1 MKKLFFSLMTLLG
14 VALSNAGSEATT
26 LADTLSVE
34 AGASI
39 SNFTTHRGLGVRED
53 SLGGTASLSAP
64 LGGGLLAYDWAL
76 SDTDDGGELDFS
88 LSYSRGAS
96 LLGHDFGLIAGI
108 GSVESSFGD
117 REEIFAG
124 LSYTWIADLTA
135 TVWHE
140 TENDWLGVELGAS
153 YDIATPVEN
162 LTFSPFALVNLADE
176 YTSVEVGVKAGYAIT
191 DQLSVSAKA
200 SFNNNDFEGSSF
212 EVDEEWVVGAGV
224 SYKF

>member
-1 MKKLFFSLMTLLG
+1 MKKLILTTLLMG
-14 VALSNAGSEATT
+14 AVMIGAVKATT
-26 LADTLSVE
+26 LADTLGVE

-39 SNFTTHRGLGVRED
+39 SNFSTHRGLAVRDDSIGGV
-53 SLGGTASLSAP
+53 ASLSAP
-64 LGGGLLAYDWAL
+64 LGGGTLAYDWAL
-76 SDTDDGGELDFS
+76 SDTDNGGELDFS

-96 LLGHDFGLIAGI
+96 LLGQDFGLIAGI
-108 GSVESSFGD
+108 GSVESILGD
-117 REEIFAG
+117 RDEIFAG
-124 LSYTWIADLTA
+124 LSYGWLVDLTA

-140 TENDWLGVELGAS
+140 TENDWTGVELGAS
-153 YDIATPVEN
+153 YDISTAVEN
-162 LTFSPFALVNLADE
+162 LTLSPFALVNLADE
-176 YTSVEVGVKAGYAIT
+176 YTAVELGVKAGYAIT

>member
-1 MKKLFFSLMTLLG
+1 MKKLILTTLLMG
-14 VALSNAGSEATT
+14 AAMISAVKATT
-26 LADTLSVE
+26 LADTLGVE

-39 SNFTTHRGLGVRED
+39 SNFSTHRGLAVRDDSIGGV
-53 SLGGTASLSAP
+53 ASLSAP
-64 LGGGLLAYDWAL
+64 LGGGTLAYDWAL
-76 SDTDDGGELDFS
+76 SDTDNGGELDFS

-96 LLGHDFGLIAGI
+96 LLGQDFGLIAGI
-108 GSVESSFGD
+108 GSVESILGD
-117 REEIFAG
+117 RDEIFAG
-124 LSYTWIADLTA
+124 LSYGWLVDLTA

-140 TENDWLGVELGAS
+140 TENDWTGVELGAS
-153 YDIATPVEN
+153 YDISTAVEN
-162 LTFSPFALVNLADE
+162 LALSPFALVNLADE
-176 YTSVEVGVKAGYAIT
+176 YTAVELGVKAGYAIT

>member
-1 MKKLFFSLMTLLG
+1 MKKLILTTLFMG
-14 VALSNAGSEATT
+14 AAMIGAVKATT
-26 LADTLSVE
+26 LADTLGVE

-39 SNFTTHRGLGVRED
+39 SNFSTHRGLAVRDDSIGGV
-53 SLGGTASLSAP
+53 ASLSAP
-64 LGGGLLAYDWAL
+64 LGGGTLAYDWAL
-76 SDTDDGGELDFS
+76 SDTDNGGELDFS

-96 LLGHDFGLIAGI
+96 LLGQDFGLIAGI
-108 GSVESSFGD
+108 GSVESILGD
-117 REEIFAG
+117 RDEIFAG
-124 LSYTWIADLTA
+124 LSYGWLVDLTA

-140 TENDWLGVELGAS
+140 TENDWTGVELGAS
-153 YDIATPVEN
+153 YDISTAVEN
-162 LTFSPFALVNLADE
+162 LTLSPFALVNLADE
-176 YTSVEVGVKAGYAIT
+176 YTAVELGVKAGYAIT

>member
-1 MKKLFFSLMTLLG
+1 MKKLILTTLLMG
-14 VALSNAGSEATT
+14 AAMISAVKATT
-26 LADTLSVE
+26 LADTLGVE

-39 SNFTTHRGLGVRED
+39 SNFSTHRGLAVRDDSIGGV
-53 SLGGTASLSAP
+53 ASLSAP
-64 LGGGLLAYDWAL
+64 LGGGTLAYDWAL
-76 SDTDDGGELDFS
+76 SDTDNGGELDFS

-96 LLGHDFGLIAGI
+96 LLGQDFGLIAGI
-108 GSVESSFGD
+108 GSVESILGD
-117 REEIFAG
+117 RDEIFAG
-124 LSYTWIADLTA
+124 LSYGWLVDLTA

-140 TENDWLGVELGAS
+140 TENDWTGVELGAS
-153 YDIATPVEN
+153 YDISTAVES
-162 LTFSPFALVNLADE
+162 LTLSPFALVNLADE
-176 YTSVEVGVKAGYAIT
+176 YTAVELGVKAGYAIT

>member
-1 MKKLFFSLMTLLG
+1 MKKLILTTLLMG
-14 VALSNAGSEATT
+14 AAMISAVKATT
-26 LADTLSVE
+26 LADTLGVE

-39 SNFTTHRGLGVRED
+39 SNFSTHRGLAVRDDSIGGV
-53 SLGGTASLSAP
+53 ASLSAP
-64 LGGGLLAYDWAL
+64 LGGGTLAYDWAL
-76 SDTDDGGELDFS
+76 SDTDNGGELDFS

-96 LLGHDFGLIAGI
+96 LLGQDFGLIAGI
-108 GSVESSFGD
+108 GSVESILGD
-117 REEIFAG
+117 RDEIFAG
-124 LSYTWIADLTA
+124 LSYSWLVDLTA

-140 TENDWLGVELGAS
+140 TENDWTGVELGAS
-153 YDIATPVEN
+153 YDISTAVEN
-162 LTFSPFALVNLADE
+162 LTLSPFALVNLADE
-176 YTSVEVGVKAGYAIT
+176 YTAVELGVKAGYAIT

>member
-1 MKKLFFSLMTLLG
+1 MKKLILTTLLMG
-14 VALSNAGSEATT
+14 AAMISAVKATT
-26 LADTLSVE
+26 LADTLGVE

-39 SNFTTHRGLGVRED
+39 SNFSTHRGLAVRDDSIGGV
-53 SLGGTASLSAP
+53 ASLSAP
-64 LGGGLLAYDWAL
+64 LGGGTLAYDWAL
-76 SDTDDGGELDFS
+76 SDTDNGGELDFS

-96 LLGHDFGLIAGI
+96 LLGQDFGLIAGI
-108 GSVESSFGD
+108 GSVESILGD
-117 REEIFAG
+117 RDEIFAG
-124 LSYTWIADLTA
+124 LSYGWLVDLTA

-140 TENDWLGVELGAS
+140 TENDWTGVELGAS
-153 YDIATPVEN
+153 YDISTAVEN
-162 LTFSPFALVNLADE
+162 LTLSPFALVNLADE
-176 YTSVEVGVKAGYAIT
+176 YTAVELGVKAGYAIT

>member
-1 MKKLFFSLMTLLG
+1 MKKLFFSLMTMLG
-14 VALSNAGSEATT
+14 VAFSNAGSEATT

-39 SNFTTHRGLGVRED
+39 SNFTTHRGLATRED
-53 SLGGTASLSAP
+53 SLGGSATLGAP
-64 LGGGLLAYDWAL
+64 LGGGLLAYDWSL
-76 SDTDDGGELDFS
+76 NDTDDGGELDFG

-96 LLGHDFGLIAGI
+96 LLGQDFGFSAGF
-108 GSVESSFGD
+108 GSVESSLGD

-124 LSYTWIADLTA
+124 LSYSWLADLTA

-140 TENDWLGVELGAS
+140 TENDWVGVELGAS

-162 LTFSPFALVNLADE
+162 LTVSPFALVNLADE
-176 YTSVEVGVKAGYAIT
+176 YTAVELGVKAGYAVT
-191 DQLSVSAKA
+191 DQLSISAKA

-212 EVDEEWVVGAGV
+212 EVDDEWIFGAGATF
-224 SYKF
+224 KF

>member
-1 MKKLFFSLMTLLG
+1 MKKLILTTLLMG
-14 VALSNAGSEATT
+14 AAMISAVKATT
-26 LADTLSVE
+26 LADTLGVE

-39 SNFTTHRGLGVRED
+39 SNFSTHRGLAVRDDSIGGV
-53 SLGGTASLSAP
+53 ASLSAP
-64 LGGGLLAYDWAL
+64 LGGGTLAYNWAL
-76 SDTDDGGELDFS
+76 SDTDNGGELDFS

-96 LLGHDFGLIAGI
+96 LLGQDFGLIAGI
-108 GSVESSFGD
+108 GSVESILGD
-117 REEIFAG
+117 RDEIFAG
-124 LSYTWIADLTA
+124 LSYGWLVDLTA

-140 TENDWLGVELGAS
+140 TENDWTGVELGAS
-153 YDIATPVEN
+153 YDISTAVES
-162 LTFSPFALVNLADE
+162 LTLSPFALVNLADE
-176 YTSVEVGVKAGYAIT
+176 YTAVELGVKAGYAIT